1 MGKKIKG
8 YVFDIGNVLVSWSP
22 SNITKKYFDGSTSN
36 SHNLNQVTEE
46 MNLRIDKGEPFQE
59 VIKEYINK
67 YPKFEEVLLD
77 WRDNWIQMFQPK
89 ITGTWLVLE
98 ELKKMGSPVYAL
110 SNFGKETFE
119 LACHFY
125 PELKSF
131 NFCFISGYLGLVKPN
146 EKIYEL
152 VEEKS
157 GFRSGELFFVDDRI
171 DNCRVA
177 SERGWIV
184 HRFTNPQRLRD
195 HLNSLGIRL
204 KS

>member
-1 MGKKIKG
+1 
-8 YVFDIGNVLVSWSP
+8 
-22 SNITKKYFDGSTSN
+22 
-36 SHNLNQVTEE
+36 
-46 MNLRIDKGEPFQE
+46 
-59 VIKEYINK
+59 
-67 YPKFEEVLLD
+67 
-77 WRDNWIQMFQPK
+77 
-89 ITGTWLVLE
+89 
-98 ELKKMGSPVYAL
+98 L

-171 DNCRVA
+171 ENCRVA
-177 SERGWIV
+177 SERGWIA